1 MNTVMKTYTYTKTMT
16 FVVMFLIATMVAG
29 CREGFDFEEAR
40 GEKYFEDKKIEY
52 IEAFEDAFCNGVQ
65 INPDHTW
72 GFGEMK
78 SEEDL
83 MRQAMT
89 RSANCN
95 SNEWAN
101 TYIVPSAVTEEER
114 EVVYN
119 FFKTY
124 SNTLESESF
133 NYSEFFVQQV
143 WHGTDVY
150 KDGYG
155 NNVVGGEKMNQ
166 LMAGGEH
173 VNNFNGANGD
183 IMLMVNS
190 NTRSFGYWNS
200 CDGKQ
205 HSGTNEYKILYVVGY
220 GWYLGFDFMANGQ
233 NKNEQVAGDGVYT
246 DWIIKVTPGVSK
258 ETKRILCEDLGSIG
272 DFDYNDAVFDVN
284 YISDTKARITLRAA
298 GATLP
303 IYIGKFD
310 PAYEVHNLFDVEP
323 RTMVNT
329 NRRFL
334 EGNVNSGVVTKPAV
348 VFEIDVNS
356 KNPIDIPIIVGEEGN
371 SYALTAEQG
380 AAPHKICVPINVEWT
395 NERLPI
401 NAQYK
406 SFSQWVSN
414 PEIGFWEG
422 VDLWKEHSFEYENNT
437 AGLTES
443 EIAAKNEPVSVEPYV
458 LSLDNLGSGWSSSY
472 NASSKTISYDSNW
485 AGRGW
490 WFGNDPGLDFSS
502 YSRIEIK
509 TSALASN
516 CKLIVEYYGAGNSEA
531 YVNAGSTTMT
541 LDFDA
546 NGKKNVKQIYIQICE
561 INNGGNQVSIESAT
575 IY

>member
-1 MNTVMKTYTYTKTMT
+1 MNIVMKTYTYTKTMT

-72 GFGEMK
+72 GFGEMM

-298 GATLP
+298 GARKRTKYWFEKLDIMSWWDKKLSELSKGMGQKVQFVVTVIHEP
-303 IYIGKFD
+303 SLLIFDEPFSGFD
-310 PAYEVHNLFDVEP
+310 PV
-323 RTMVNT
+323 
-329 NRRFL
+329 
-334 EGNVNSGVVTKPAV
+334 
-348 VFEIDVNS
+348 
-356 KNPIDIPIIVGEEGN
+356 
-371 SYALTAEQG
+371 
-380 AAPHKICVPINVEWT
+380 
-395 NERLPI
+395 
-401 NAQYK
+401 NAQLIANEILELRDK
-406 SFSQWVSN
+406 GTTIIFSTHRM
-414 PEIGFWEG
+414 E
-422 VDLWKEHSFEYENNT
+422 
-437 AGLTES
+437 
-443 EIAAKNEPVSVEPYV
+443 SVEEMCDHVALINKSNKV
-458 LSLDNLGSGWSSSY
+458 LDGKIEEVRNEFKSGEFNVAIQQISSDHLQLLANKYQLKDVFTVGDSTSFNLLIDKSISS
-472 NASSKTISYDSNW
+472 NTILKELIEMGQINQFKEVIPSM
-485 AGRGW
+485 
-490 WFGNDPGLDFSS
+490 NDVFLQ
-502 YSRIEIK
+502 
-509 TSALASN
+509 A
-516 CKLIVEYYGAGNSEA
+516 
-531 YVNAGSTTMT
+531 
-541 LDFDA
+541 
-546 NGKKNVKQIYIQICE
+546 VKQS
-561 INNGGNQVSIESAT
+561 NSVLNQ
-575 IY
+575 